1 MVGVFGHLIV
11 KASTFDVVVGAR
23 ICAFLSSIL
32 PMDFEPAGAVVD
44 VTCYNHTEW
53 ALLGLVVGCLG
64 SLIGIASEA
73 GTVDFALRHSR

>member
-32 PMDFEPAGAVVD
+32 PIDFEPAGAVVA
-44 VTCYNHTEW
+44 VACYDRTGW